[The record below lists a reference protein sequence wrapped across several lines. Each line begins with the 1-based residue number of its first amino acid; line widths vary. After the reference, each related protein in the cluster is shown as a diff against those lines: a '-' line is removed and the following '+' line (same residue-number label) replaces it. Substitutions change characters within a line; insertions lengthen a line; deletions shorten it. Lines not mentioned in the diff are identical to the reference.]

1 MKNHSIGSEYWPSS
15 MANAAACRKGP
26 SGETNKPTFAHLPW
40 AVGTMGQ
47 HLICRAL
54 EGE

>member
-1 MKNHSIGSEYWPSS
+1 MKNHSIGSEYWPFS
-15 MANAAACRKGP
+15 MANAVACRKGP
-26 SGETNKPTFAHLPW
+26 SGETNEPFAHLPW

>member
-1 MKNHSIGSEYWPSS
+1 MKNHSIGSAYWPSS

-26 SGETNKPTFAHLPW
+26 SGETNKPPFAHLPW

-47 HLICRAL
+47 HLIHQAL